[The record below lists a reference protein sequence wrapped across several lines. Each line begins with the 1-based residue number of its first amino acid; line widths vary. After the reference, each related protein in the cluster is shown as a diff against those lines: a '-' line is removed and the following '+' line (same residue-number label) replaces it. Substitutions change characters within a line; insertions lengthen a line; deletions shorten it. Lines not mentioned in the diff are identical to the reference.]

1 MAYGPLATNS
11 MATADMVAPGM
22 PVFVAANQV
31 SNNII
36 RLTIALP
43 TMDANGTNLSG
54 LTKLTVVSL
63 PMTDG
68 INPFDGLGMPE
79 ALGLPGVQKIDVA
92 VVEADAGTEKQVDVA
107 VMNLGGVQA
116 FGAAC
121 ADD

>member
-1 MAYGPLATNS
+1 MAYGPMSVNSLATS
-11 MATADMVAPGM
+11 DQVAPGM
-22 PVFVAANQV
+22 PVFVAAQQV
-31 SNNII
+31 DNNII

-43 TMDANGTNLSG
+43 TMDADGSNLSG

-63 PMTDG
+63 PMSG
-68 INPFDGLGMPE
+68 GENPFEGLSMAE
-79 ALGLPGVQKIDVA
+79 ALALPGVQQVDVT
-92 VVEADAGTEKQVDVA
+92 VTDADAGTEKQVDVA